1 MSGTEIRLSP
11 AMRSNFAV
19 VIPAFNES
27 DNIPDLFEE
36 IAQTFRRHQLDG
48 EIIFVDDG
56 SSDTS
61 IEVAER
67 EGKRFS
73 RFKLARHSD
82 NEGKTEALL
91 TGVRAASSE
100 WIVLFDAD
108 LQHLPDEIPRFLME
122 AERGYDMV
130 CGRKVGKYKKR
141 LVSGVYNWLSR
152 KAFRVPVRD
161 LNSMKAFRKT
171 VLEDVH
177 LRHDWHRFFAVLA
190 HANGYRVG
198 EIDIDL
204 YPRRH
209 GTPKYG
215 GSGRI
220 MIGMLDLLAVWFQD
234 RFGRKPMLFFGFT
247 GIALMTLA
255 LIVGGVAVV
264 LRLQG
269 HGFRPL
275 LDLVL
280 LLSLVGVSLFSIG
293 FVAELVAKVQEDV
306 DELKDIV
313 REIKEHDQRGDGGG
327 D

>member
-56 SSDTS
+56 SSDAS

-73 RFKLARHSD
+73 RFKLAKHSD

-130 CGRKVGKYKKR
+130 CGRKVGKYEKR

-152 KAFRVPVRD
+152 KAFRVPVHD

-209 GTPKYG
+209 GTTKYG